1 MPKIIDWQ
9 DLINRLEDE
18 ELIIEIVP
26 EFLQNDHQYIEQIS
40 AALTAGDTKQL
51 QMSAHTLKGAAA
63 TVGAVALSQKA
74 KALELLAEELNL
86 DHAQP
91 LLEEIKTE
99 LDKVREFLTN
109 PNWPQIAKADIGNDD
124 D

>member
-9 DLINRLEDE
+9 DLIKRLEDE
-18 ELIIEIVP
+18 DLIIELVP
-26 EFLQNDHQYIEQIS
+26 EFLENDNQFIEHIS
-40 AALTAGDTKQL
+40 EALTARDAKQL

-74 KALELLAEELNL
+74 KALELLAEQLNL

-91 LLEEIKTE
+91 LLNEIITE
-99 LDKVREFLTN
+99 FDKVRDFLTK
-109 PNWPQIAKADIGNDD
+109 PDWPQIAKASL
-124 D
+124 